1 MAWLYKVSGEVE
13 KLSDTKLETL
23 QYAVGGW
30 VEHIKLID
38 GRDGWVNE
46 DGRRLGLEF
55 NAEATLLAGQNIV
68 GYMVVTE
75 PGEVE

>member
-1 MAWLYKVSGEVE
+1 MAWVYKVNGEVE
-13 KLSDTKLETL
+13 KLPDTKLETL

-30 VEHIKLID
+30 VEHIKLLD

-55 NAEATLLAGQNIV
+55 NPEATLLAGQSIV